1 MSLINKM
8 LQDLDARGSQGGAG
22 LQSEIKPVLV
32 AERGLPR
39 RQIAIAA
46 AIVTCGVAVGL
57 ALWVRRPV
65 PVVAPVAVL
74 VPAPAAVVTPAPVV
88 APAPVAA
95 APAASVAPPVA
106 ASDTSE
112 VKAPQAVS
120 LAEAEAAMPVRA
132 QRRAPAAPI
141 KRNAAP
147 APVAA
152 PIAVVPSGRQMTPAQ
167 QADSQYRQALAALDD
182 GRISGAVGHLEQ
194 ALQLNSRHE
203 GARQT
208 LVGLLIEAGRQD
220 EAVRQLEQ
228 GLAADA
234 GQPALAMLLARIQI
248 EQGGSGVATLLR
260 TLPSAQS
267 NGDFRAFL
275 AGALQRDGR
284 HREAAEQYAAALRAA
299 PDNAVWL
306 MGLGISLQADKRNAD
321 ALLAFERASSS
332 NTLTPTLQAFVDRK
346 IEALGSR

>member
-65 PVVAPVAVL
+65 PAVAPVAVL

-88 APAPVAA
+88 APAPVAT

-106 ASDTSE
+106 ASDPSE
-112 VKAPQAVS
+112 VKAPQAVL

-141 KRNAAP
+141 KRNAVPTP
-147 APVAA
+147 AAA

-182 GRISGAVGHLEQ
+182 GRISSAVGHLEQ
-194 ALQLNSRHE
+194 ALQRNSRHE

-284 HREAAEQYAAALRAA
+284 HREAAEQYATTLRTA
-299 PDNAVWL
+299 PNNAV
-306 MGLGISLQADKRNAD
+306 
-321 ALLAFERASSS
+321 
-332 NTLTPTLQAFVDRK
+332 
-346 IEALGSR
+346 